1 MEATS
6 PTKRRVLG
14 SLDPNASPRPNARLD
29 AKQVS
34 NNNAGDSPLKKVAV
48 FSASPSS
55 QPAANKRPLLFGELP
70 PHGDLLHPAKKV
82 CQKNSRRDMA
92 GQQSSPDGENGRDQ
106 INTAP
111 ERRQSASPEPSSV
124 FDTSALDTSQ
134 ATNITEPDVV
144 AITAAAAA
152 AVSTLGPIPRSPTR
166 PRLTREKAREKAEIL
181 KLRLGLASYKL
192 RTNQTDIPL
201 DQLEL
206 QSAKRHRSSSSRS
219 NGAGW
224 ASSRLQSQLQLQR
237 AQLAAGATMPLS
249 PTPATLTRQSS
260 STSNRRPLPAAP
272 VRRSSDLEE
281 VDADKS
287 FSSQI
292 QWSQGSEE
300 SQHGLPGDGTE
311 WKTQLQKSA
320 REQAQIANAQAAQQ
334 TTPRRQF
341 RVVEGVEEEDR
352 LTSSA
357 LRGGAAS
364 GLLSLAQ
371 ARS

>member
-1 MEATS
+1 METTS

-14 SLDPNASPRPNARLD
+14 FLDPNASPRPNARLD
-29 AKQVS
+29 TKQVS
-34 NNNAGDSPLKKVAV
+34 NNIAGGSPLKKVTV
-48 FSASPSS
+48 FSAPPSS
-55 QPAANKRPLLFGELP
+55 QTAADKRPLLFGELP
-70 PHGDLLHPAKKV
+70 HHDLLHPAKKV
-82 CQKNSRRDMA
+82 CQEDNRRDMT
-92 GQQSSPDGENGRDQ
+92 GQVSSRDGETGRDQ
-106 INTAP
+106 TNTAP
-111 ERRQSASPEPSSV
+111 ERRHSASPEPSSV
-124 FDTSALDTSQ
+124 FDTSAIDTSQ

-166 PRLTREKAREKAEIL
+166 PRLTREQAKEKAEIL

-219 NGAGW
+219 NGVGW

-237 AQLAAGATMPLS
+237 AQLAAGAAVP
-249 PTPATLTRQSS
+249 PAPAPATLTRQSS
-260 STSNRRPLPAAP
+260 STSNRRPFPAAP
-272 VRRSSDLEE
+272 MRRSSDVEE

-300 SQHGLPGDGTE
+300 SQQGLPGDGTQ
-311 WKTQLQKSA
+311 WKTELQKSA
-320 REQAQIANAQAAQQ
+320 REKAQVANAQAAQQ